1 MAQKKEPTQ
10 RQLRVNEAIR
20 HIIAAQLMRGDVM
33 VDERLRGQSVTVT
46 EVEVGPDMRHA
57 TAFVT
62 PLGGGAVTKDV
73 LDALNDAAP
82 QFTHAVAKD
91 LVMKYTPRIRFA
103 YDERFDYAD
112 KINVLLKNADKTN
125 N

>member
-20 HIIAAQLMRGDVM
+20 HIIASQLMRGEVM
-33 VDERLRGQSVTVT
+33 DERMRGQSVTVT

-62 PLGGGAVTKDV
+62 PLGGGAVSKDV
-73 LDALNDAAP
+73 LDALNEAAP
-82 QFTHAVAKD
+82 QFTHAVAKE
-91 LVMKYTPRIRFA
+91 LVMKYTPRIHFA

-112 KINVLLKNADKTN
+112 KINRLLKDAER
-125 N
+125 

>member
-1 MAQKKEPTQ
+1 MAPKKEPTQ

-20 HIIAAQLMRGDVM
+20 HIIAAHLMRG
-33 VDERLRGQSVTVT
+33 ETGHPALSGQSVTVT

-62 PLGGGAVTKDV
+62 PLGGGTIKDEV
-73 LDALNDAAP
+73 LDALNEVAP
-82 QFTHAVAKD
+82 HFTHAVAKE
-91 LVMKYTPRIRFA
+91 LTMKYTPRIRFA

-112 KINVLLKNADKTN
+112 KINTLLVNADKK
-125 N
+125 

>member
-20 HIIAAQLMRGDVM
+20 HVIAAQLMRGETG
-33 VDERLRGQSVTVT
+33 DERLHGQSITVT
-46 EVEVGPDMRHA
+46 EVEVSPDMRHA

-62 PLGGGAVTKDV
+62 PLGGGEVSKEV
-73 LDALNDAAP
+73 LEALNDNAG
-82 QFTHAVAKD
+82 QFTHAVAQK
-91 LVMKYTPRIRFA
+91 LIMKYTPRIRFA

-112 KINVLLKNADKTN
+112 KINTLLINADKKD
-125 N
+125 

>member
-1 MAQKKEPTQ
+1 MAQNKEPTQ

-20 HIIAAQLMRGDVM
+20 HIIAAQLMRG
-33 VDERLRGQSVTVT
+33 ETGHPLLSGQSITVT

-62 PLGGGAVTKDV
+62 PLGGGAVTAEV
-73 LDALNDAAP
+73 LAALNEVAP
-82 QFTHAVAKD
+82 QFTHAVAKE
-91 LVMKYTPRIRFA
+91 LTMKYTPRIKFA

-112 KINVLLKNADKTN
+112 KINTLLINADKK
-125 N
+125 